1 MQVRLLTNNPLKV
14 AALEGYGVSVLEQVA
29 HVVSPSRFN
38 ARYLATKRERMAHK
52 L

>member
-1 MQVRLLTNNPLKV
+1 MSSPDHGSAEDVLDVGFDADDFQI
-14 AALEGYGVSVLEQVA
+14 GY
-29 HVVSPSRFN
+29 N